1 MQHEDYPII
10 FITTDG
16 RKFVYDGKRVKESKK
31 EVAGGVIKLVRP
43 MLVYDVEELDL
54 VDMIENYGNILLG
67 EILVRKFVS
76 ELDFKNFILYVDHLN
91 KEIRVY
97 VEGGKTFVLPYST
110 LPFLRYLLAKLHS
123 GILLESVSGE
133 ELELLSP

>member
-10 FITTDG
+10 FITTDN
-16 RKFVYDGKRVKESKK
+16 RKFTYDGKRVKELKK
-31 EVAGGVIKLVRP
+31 EITGGVIKLARP

-54 VDMIENYGNILLG
+54 ADIIENYGNLLLG
-67 EILVRKFVS
+67 EILVRKFIS
-76 ELDFKNFILYVDHLN
+76 EINFKNFILYVDHLN
-91 KEIRVY
+91 KEISVY
-97 VEGGKTFVLPYST
+97 VEGGKTFILPYST

-123 GILLESVSGE
+123 GILLESVSVE